1 VLSLLAWLR
10 GCAAVQVIDTGS
22 VLLESACSV
31 DRVHEALAAT
41 LPLVP
46 GCQYYRSV
54 YPLLQHCFNEAMHFM
69 KRVLGK
75 SAPSAA
81 MCAVKAGS
89 DLHCSYL
96 RLLPLRIHWPVH
108 GTHMPV

>member
-1 VLSLLAWLR
+1 LLRLLGW
-10 GCAAVQVIDTGS
+10 AAAQVIDTGS

-54 YPLLQHCFNEAMHFM
+54 YPLLPHT
-69 KRVLGK
+69 VLQVSGK
-75 SAPSAA
+75 LC
-81 MCAVKAGS
+81 M
-89 DLHCSYL
+89 Y
-96 RLLPLRIHWPVH
+96 I
-108 GTHMPV
+108 M